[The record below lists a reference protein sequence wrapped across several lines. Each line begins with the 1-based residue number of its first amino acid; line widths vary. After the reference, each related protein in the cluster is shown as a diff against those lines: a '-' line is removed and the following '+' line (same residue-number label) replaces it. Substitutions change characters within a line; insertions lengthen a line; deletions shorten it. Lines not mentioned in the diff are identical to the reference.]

1 MFSGSSYVG
10 NVCRVRTRRG
20 VAGANHCRRH
30 RPGRRMSVRAIDS
43 PAGSALAG
51 RLGLERTLTL
61 VARLREVGIVIVLL
75 AVVAIVSVQAPVFLS
90 VANFEQILLNVSL
103 IAIVAVGQTT
113 VVLTRNVDLSV
124 GSVVGLV
131 AFASG
136 DLLKEHTLGVAG
148 AIAVGCALGLG
159 LGALNGLIVA
169 VARVP
174 AIVARL
180 GTLYVYRGL
189 DFLIAG
195 GKQVSAIDLPHDYLG
210 IASSSVLG
218 IPTLIV
224 AAALIAVVAAYLL
237 RNSGVGRQLY
247 AIGSNPAAAEVVG
260 IPTQRLIFGAF
271 VVCGLCAGVAGVLW
285 GSRFGSVNALAAS
298 GLELQVIAPVVL
310 GGVNIFGGSGTV
322 VGAVLGAILLATIEN
337 ALRIL
342 HLSEFWLLAIDGAI
356 ILLAVGTDAAIRGY
370 FQRILVRTGRR

>member
-1 MFSGSSYVG
+1 
-10 NVCRVRTRRG
+10 
-20 VAGANHCRRH
+20 
-30 RPGRRMSVRAIDS
+30 MSERAIDS
-43 PAGSALAG
+43 PTSSALAG
-51 RLGLERTLTL
+51 RIGLERTLTL

-75 AVVAIVSVQAPVFLS
+75 VVVAIVTVQAPLFFS
-90 VANFEQILLNVSL
+90 ISNFEQILLNVSL

-131 AFASG
+131 AFATG

-148 AIAVGCALGLG
+148 AIAVGCLIGLG
-159 LGALNGLIVA
+159 LGAFNGLLVA
-169 VARVP
+169 VAKVP
-174 AIVARL
+174 AIVATL

-195 GKQVSAIDLPHDYLG
+195 GKQVSAIDLPRGYLG
-210 IASSSVLG
+210 IASSTLLG
-218 IPTLIV
+218 VPTLIL
-224 AAALIAVVAAYLL
+224 AAALIALGAAYLL
-237 RNSGVGRQLY
+237 RNSGAGRQLY
-247 AIGSNPAAAEVVG
+247 AIGSNPTAAEVVG

-271 VVCGLCAGVAGVLW
+271 VVCGLCAGIAGVLW

-298 GLELQVIAPVVL
+298 GLELQVIAAVVV

-322 VGAVLGAILLATIEN
+322 VGAVLGAILLATIKN

-370 FQRILVRTGRR
+370 FQRILMRTVRR

>member
-1 MFSGSSYVG
+1 
-10 NVCRVRTRRG
+10 
-20 VAGANHCRRH
+20 
-30 RPGRRMSVRAIDS
+30 MSERAIDS
-43 PAGSALAG
+43 PTSSALAG
-51 RLGLERTLTL
+51 RIGLERTLTL

-75 AVVAIVSVQAPVFLS
+75 VVVAIVTVQAPLFFS
-90 VANFEQILLNVSL
+90 ISNFEQILLNVSL

-131 AFASG
+131 AFATG
-136 DLLKEHTLGVAG
+136 DLLKEHTLGVAS
-148 AIAVGCALGLG
+148 AIAVGCLIGLG
-159 LGALNGLIVA
+159 LLVA
-169 VARVP
+169 VAKVP
-174 AIVARL
+174 AIVATL

-195 GKQVSAIDLPHDYLG
+195 GKQVSAIDLPRGYLG
-210 IASSSVLG
+210 IASSTLLG
-218 IPTLIV
+218 VPTLIL
-224 AAALIAVVAAYLL
+224 AAALIALGAAYLL
-237 RNSGVGRQLY
+237 RNSGAGRQLY
-247 AIGSNPAAAEVVG
+247 AIGSNPTAAEVVG

-271 VVCGLCAGVAGVLW
+271 VVCGLCAGIAGVLW

-298 GLELQVIAPVVL
+298 GLELQVIAAVVV

-370 FQRILVRTGRR
+370 FQRILMRTGRR

>member
-1 MFSGSSYVG
+1 V
-10 NVCRVRTRRG
+10 
-20 VAGANHCRRH
+20 
-30 RPGRRMSVRAIDS
+30 SVRAIES
-43 PAGSALAG
+43 PTGSALTG
-51 RLGLERTLTL
+51 RIGLERTLTL

-90 VANFEQILLNVSL
+90 VSNFEQILLNVSL

-131 AFASG
+131 AFTTG
-136 DLLKEHTLGVAG
+136 DLLKEHTVGVVG
-148 AIAVGCALGLG
+148 AIVIGCLLGLG
-159 LGALNGLIVA
+159 LGAFNGLIVA

-174 AIVARL
+174 AIVATL

-189 DFLIAG
+189 DFIIAG

-224 AAALIAVVAAYLL
+224 AAAAIALIAAYLL
-237 RNSGVGRQLY
+237 RNSGVGRELY

-271 VVCGLCAGVAGVLW
+271 VVCGLCAGFAGVLW

-298 GLELQVIAPVVL
+298 GLELQVIAAVVV
-310 GGVNIFGGSGTV
+310 GGVNIFGGSGTAI
-322 VGAVLGAILLATIEN
+322 GAVLGAVLLATIEN

-342 HLSEFWLLAIDGAI
+342 HLSEFWLQAIDGAI

>member
-1 MFSGSSYVG
+1 
-10 NVCRVRTRRG
+10 
-20 VAGANHCRRH
+20 
-30 RPGRRMSVRAIDS
+30 MSVRAIDS

-131 AFASG
+131 AFTTG
-136 DLLKEHTLGVAG
+136 DLLKEHTVGVAG
-148 AIAVGCALGLG
+148 AIVIGCLLGIG
-159 LGALNGLIVA
+159 LGAFNGLIVA

-174 AIVARL
+174 AIVATL

-189 DFLIAG
+189 DFIIAG
-195 GKQVSAIDLPHDYLG
+195 GKQVSAIDLPHDYLR

-224 AAALIAVVAAYLL
+224 AAALIALIAAYLL
-237 RNSGVGRQLY
+237 RNSGVGRELY

-271 VVCGLCAGVAGVLW
+271 VVCGLCAGIAGVLW

-298 GLELQVIAPVVL
+298 GLELQVIAAVVV
-310 GGVNIFGGSGTV
+310 GGVNIFGGSGTAI
-322 VGAVLGAILLATIEN
+322 GAVLGAVLLATIEN

-342 HLSEFWLLAIDGAI
+342 HLSEFWLQAIDGAI

>member
-1 MFSGSSYVG
+1 
-10 NVCRVRTRRG
+10 
-20 VAGANHCRRH
+20 
-30 RPGRRMSVRAIDS
+30 MSVRAIDS

-51 RLGLERTLTL
+51 RIGLERTLTL

-131 AFASG
+131 AFTTG
-136 DLLKEHTLGVAG
+136 DLLKEHTIGVAG
-148 AIAVGCALGLG
+148 AIVIGCLLGIG
-159 LGALNGLIVA
+159 LGAFNGLIVA

-174 AIVARL
+174 AIVATL

-189 DFLIAG
+189 DFIIAG

-224 AAALIAVVAAYLL
+224 AAAVIALIAAYLL
-237 RNSGVGRQLY
+237 RNSGVGRELY
-247 AIGSNPAAAEVVG
+247 AIGSNPAAAEIVG

-271 VVCGLCAGVAGVLW
+271 VVCGLCAGIAGVLW
-285 GSRFGSVNALAAS
+285 GSRFGSVNALAAN
-298 GLELQVIAPVVL
+298 GLELQVIAAVVV
-310 GGVNIFGGSGTV
+310 GGVNIFGGSGTAI
-322 VGAVLGAILLATIEN
+322 GAVLGAVLLATIEN

-342 HLSEFWLLAIDGAI
+342 HLSEFWLQAIDGAI